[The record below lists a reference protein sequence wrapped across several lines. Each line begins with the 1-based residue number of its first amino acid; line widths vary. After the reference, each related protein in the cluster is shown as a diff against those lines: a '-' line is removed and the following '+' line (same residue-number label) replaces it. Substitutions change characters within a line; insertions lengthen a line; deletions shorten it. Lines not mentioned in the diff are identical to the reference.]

1 MMKSSRTR
9 FRPFRVA
16 ASCAFLAAC
25 SSETVAQP
33 PPAPIDW
40 RSLQARPTFDSG
52 PPAPTAKERAVAESY
67 TAALESPDLAQ
78 IAPRLDDDAR
88 LAFPGMTDAHGRDAV
103 VRAHAVLF
111 GPFDQRKFTT
121 SRVWRTD
128 SEQSVEWTMTGT
140 QARDWMGVAATR
152 KPATFKGLTLLWT
165 KDDGTITDVHVYF
178 DVAVVKAQLGVG
190 PKELST
196 LAPPSAAPAGAPEIF
211 EQTGSIDEKNNV
223 AVVHGALDALE
234 NNELSAYLGSMT
246 DDVEIY
252 TSERAQPMRGKDATL
267 AYYKSMHKAIGQ
279 LDTTVIN
286 AWGIA
291 QFAVVEHDIAGEQL
305 GPIGWVPAQRDKVVR
320 LHVVDVAQLQGGKI
334 ARVWR
339 YDNLAEI
346 VGPS

>member
-1 MMKSSRTR
+1 MRLPR
-9 FRPFRVA
+9 FVIA
-16 ASCAFLAAC
+16 TSCVLLAAC
-25 SSETVAQP
+25 SSETVALP
-33 PPAPIDW
+33 PPAPVDW
-40 RSLQARPTFDSG
+40 RSLQLRPTPDAG
-52 PPAPTAKERAVAESY
+52 GPAPTAKERAVAESY

-78 IAPRLDDDAR
+78 LATRLDGDAR
-88 LAFPGMTDAHGRDAV
+88 LAFPGMTDAQGRDAV
-103 VRAHAVLF
+103 VRAHGALF

-152 KPATFKGLTLLWT
+152 KPVTLRGLTLLWT

-190 PKELST
+190 PKEL
-196 LAPPSAAPAGAPEIF
+196 LILPPPSVAPAGAPQVF
-211 EQTGSIDEKNNV
+211 EQTGSTDEKNNV

-234 NNELSAYLGSMT
+234 NNDLAGYLGSMT
-246 DDVEIY
+246 DDLEIY
-252 TSERAQPMRGKDATL
+252 TSERAQPMRGKDASL
-267 AYYKSMHKAIGQ
+267 GYYKSMHKAIGQ

-291 QFAVVEHDIAGEQL
+291 QFAIVEHDIAGEQL

-320 LHVVDVAQLQGGKI
+320 LHVVDVAQLQGRKI